1 MVKNPRARRETW
13 VRSVGWEY
21 PLEESM
27 ATHSSVLP
35 WRISMDRGAWQVH
48 PMWLQRIWHDWTTK
62 YSTVTEKCWSLDG
75 SEDVRKESSCEVTCA
90 PLFPGHSYYL
100 PGDMLSE
107 VHQSKQTN
115 KWKRK
120 TGGKEKS
127 VSLCAILAACVF
139 AGPRQWVMHCKC
151 SVNSPP
157 VPSRQS

>member
-139 AGPRQWVMHCKC
+139 AGPRQWV
-151 SVNSPP
+151 NSPP